1 MAGDTARGDTAKQ
14 NAAAITGAK
23 AFMEKPLGHP
33 HDEMLTIAKR
43 AVHPIFEYN
52 FRPARRA
59 AGKVIPSRIDPVLVI
74 QAANVATQW
83 HSTQRRNCSSREPR
97 RVPQAWLPIF
107 AEPVP

>member
-43 AVHPIFEYN
+43 AVHPIFEYK
-52 FRPARRA
+52 FRPLIRVHARRA

-83 HSTQRRNCSSREPR
+83 HSTQRRNCSSREPTTYSR
-97 RVPQAWLPIF
+97 
-107 AEPVP
+107 